1 MPVKTPLAWA
11 ADRWALS
18 PRVLRWATTFSLV
31 MGVLIVLGGGIV
43 RVTGSGLGCPTWPEC
58 QPGSLTT
65 TPELGIHGFIEFA
78 NRTLTDILVI
88 AVACVIIAARLQKPR
103 VRSITRLAWSQ
114 FWLVVANAVVG
125 GVSVLAQLN
134 PYVVALH
141 FVMAMALLTAIALTW
156 HRVHEQADRPREVAP
171 AAKVL
176 SWLTAAVTLVLI
188 MAGTLATGSGPHS
201 GQAADGSPVQRMGF
215 DWLAV
220 TWVHGLLAAAT
231 LALGILLVV
240 ILRAPGEK
248 VARERAV
255 FFVAAVVVQGAIGVI
270 QAVAGLPDAL
280 VILHVVGAAL
290 VWVGAVRLV
299 LDVQPGLFPSVHLG
313 DARAVTADSPRARAT
328 VR

>member
-1 MPVKTPLAWA
+1 MPAVKTPLAWA
-11 ADRWALS
+11 ADRWTLS

-58 QPGSLTT
+58 EAGSLTA
-65 TPELGIHGFIEFA
+65 TPELGIHGFIEFT
-78 NRTLTDILVI
+78 NRMLTDVLCI
-88 AVACVIIAARLQKPR
+88 AVACVIIAARLQRPR

-125 GVSVLAQLN
+125 GVSVLAKLN

-141 FVMAMALLTAIALTW
+141 FIMAMALLTAITLTW
-156 HRVHEQADRPREVAP
+156 HRVHEQPDRPRTVAP
-171 AAKVL
+171 AAKAL

-188 MAGTLATGSGPHS
+188 CAGTLATGSGPHS
-201 GQAADGSPVQRMGF
+201 GQAADGSPVARMAF

-231 LALGILLVV
+231 LGLGILLVL

-248 VARERAV
+248 VARERAI
-255 FFVAAVVVQGAIGVI
+255 FFVAAVVGQGLIGVV
-270 QAVAGLPDAL
+270 QAVTALPDVL
-280 VILHVVGAAL
+280 VILHVMGAGL
-290 VWVGAVRLV
+290 VWIGAVRLV
-299 LDVQPGLFPSVHLG
+299 LDVQPGLFPSVRLG
-313 DARAVTADSPRARAT
+313 GESATSPERLAVR
-328 VR
+328 

>member
-1 MPVKTPLAWA
+1 MPRLKTPLGWA

-18 PRVLRWATTFSLV
+18 PRVLRWATTFALV

-58 QPGSLTT
+58 QAGSLTA

-78 NRTLTDILVI
+78 NRTLTDVLVI
-88 AVACVIIAARLQKPR
+88 AVACVIIAARLQRPR

-125 GVSVLAQLN
+125 GVSVLAKLN

-141 FVMAMALLTAIALTW
+141 YLMAMALLTSIALTW
-156 HRVHEQADRPREVAP
+156 HRVHERADRPRAVAP
-171 AAKVL
+171 TAKAL

-188 MAGTLATGSGPHS
+188 GAGTLATGSGPHS
-201 GQAADGSPVQRMGF
+201 GQAPDGSPVKRMAF

-231 LALGILLVV
+231 LALGILLVI
-240 ILRAPGEK
+240 ILRAPGER
-248 VARERAV
+248 VARERAI
-255 FFVAAVVVQGAIGVI
+255 FFVAAVVLQGVIGVV
-270 QAVAGLPDAL
+270 QAVTGLPDAL
-280 VILHVVGAAL
+280 VILHVVGAGL
-290 VWVGAVRLV
+290 VWVGAVRVV
-299 LDVQPGLFPSVHLG
+299 LDVQPGLFPSVHVG
-313 DARAVTADSPRARAT
+313 ETGVTADSPRAGAT

>member
-1 MPVKTPLAWA
+1 MRTPLGWA
-11 ADRWALS
+11 ADRWTVS

-58 QPGSLTT
+58 QAGSLTA

-114 FWLVVANAVVG
+114 FWLVVLNAVVG
-125 GVSVLAQLN
+125 GVSVLAKLN

-141 FVMAMALLTAIALTW
+141 FVMAMALLTSIALTW
-156 HRVHEQADRPREVAP
+156 HRVHERSDRPRDVAP
-171 AAKVL
+171 AARVL

-188 MAGTLATGSGPHS
+188 CAGTLATGSGPHS
-201 GQAADGSPVQRMGF
+201 GQAPDGSPVARMGF

-231 LALGILLVV
+231 LCLGILLVA

-255 FFVAAVVVQGAIGVI
+255 FFVAAVVVQGAIGVV
-270 QAVAGLPDAL
+270 QAVTGLPDAL
-280 VILHVVGAAL
+280 VILHVVGAGL

-313 DARAVTADSPRARAT
+313 EASVTADSPRPRAT

>member
-11 ADRWALS
+11 ADRWTLS

-156 HRVHEQADRPREVAP
+156 HRVHEQPDRPREVAP
-171 AAKVL
+171 AARVL

-255 FFVAAVVVQGAIGVI
+255 FFVAAVVVQGAIGVF
-270 QAVAGLPDAL
+270 QAIAGLPDAL